1 MTSMPVEAQ
10 QAQHE
15 RVERLVSD
23 HLYLVQHIVH
33 ELATRYPRHVDRQE
47 LWSAGA
53 LGLVE
58 AARRYDPTNGV
69 AFRHFARRRIR
80 GAIIDSTRSR
90 DWASRS
96 VRRHQRE
103 LATTAAE
110 FQQHHHRAATDAE
123 LAELL
128 GVDVETIEGRRA
140 AVERSV
146 VLHLDAATGAGDDGQ
161 PLALA
166 DVVATDDVDTI
177 PETRLEQRDLMGTLR
192 TALEQLP
199 EPHRTVVD
207 RYYVQEHL
215 LRDIADELGVTEA
228 RISQVRAEA
237 VHALQSVMGTVDFAV
252 PAVPDNAP
260 GRRRRAAYVAAV
272 TENNTWRNRLA
283 AADDVE
289 GSARLV
295 DVTG

>member
-1 MTSMPVEAQ
+1 MPVEAE
-10 QAQHE
+10 QALQE

-58 AARRYDPTNGV
+58 SARRYDPDSGV

-103 LATTAAE
+103 LAATAAE
-110 FQQHHHRAATDAE
+110 FQQHHHRAATDEE

-128 GVDVETIEGRRA
+128 GVDVATVEARRA

-146 VLHLDAATGAGDDGQ
+146 LLHLDARTGDSDDGQ
-161 PLALA
+161 SLALA
-166 DVVATDDVDTI
+166 DVVATDDVDTL

-228 RISQVRAEA
+228 RVSQVRAEA

-252 PAVPDNAP
+252 PAVPTNAP
-260 GRRRRAAYVAAV
+260 GRRRRTAYVAAV
-272 TENNTWRNRLA
+272 TENNTWRTRLA
-283 AADDVE
+283 AAADVQ

-295 DVTG
+295 DVVG